1 MGTTPSTLKIVNDT
15 STDIVDTS
23 VSDLNDDHFV
33 QTNHPRSQLRGLSI
47 YAKRSVERLVDLR
60 ATANQCPV
68 TITLLFKDK
77 TKDTFRINLRCFCR
91 SPHSFNHTTRSHK
104 ISRTVGNKKIIITIE
119 NTTEQKKNEE
129 AEELLRKAREAMRQ
143 RLYDRSID
151 HLNRAKN
158 LARQADT
165 IKEIRCEESEVYSSF
180 GDSMFEKGLS
190 MERLQHLEA
199 AQNKFSRAKSFFQR
213 SLELVWN
220 QEAQEKTHLSELKI
234 SGNTSVTEAMKLEN
248 EASEMVG
255 NEEYETAL
263 DKYEAA
269 LRTYEEAKRKFEE
282 GKTCRYALF
291 VDSVEAVEE
300 RIEHVNVSI
309 ENTREEKQNKE
320 VKELLREAKTVTL
333 QQLYD
338 VALDYLDHAK
348 TLTGRFDTLDDI
360 KKEESRVCSL
370 YAETVF
376 EEGLQCE
383 QREHAE
389 MTQNKF
395 DIAESLLRRS
405 LRLVSSRE
413 TLQKL
418 RLVELKIGGNK
429 GLNQAMGFENKALEM
444 IENKQYEKALN
455 IYLAALTTYKEVRD
469 KYLKGARCRQEYFSN
484 SINIVNQ
491 QIDQVEAAIDNTAKQ
506 QYNEEAKALMKKA
519 EEAVNQRLYHLAL
532 QHLEGAEILANQPDT
547 LNSIKTQKSQI
558 CSVYGT
564 TLFEKGLNLEEG
576 NAEQANKN
584 FSEAKSLLKRG
595 MKLVHCEETKN
606 KLRLV
611 ELKISGNCKFNK
623 AVKLDNEAS
632 SFQEQEQYKE
642 ALNKYHAA
650 LGKYNEAKEDYR
662 EGARHKEEYFADSVK
677 IVDEQIE
684 RVEVAVDDIIGV
696 QIMQGQISGLRMDN
710 RIKEA
715 VEGEQE
721 EVESK
726 LQNIF
731 IQR

>member
-47 YAKRSVERLVDLR
+47 NAKRSVERLVDLR
-60 ATANQCPV
+60 ANHCPA

-77 TKDTFRINLRCFCR
+77 TEDTVRIDLRCFCP
-91 SPHSFNHTTRSHK
+91 SPYIFDHTTRSHK
-104 ISRTVGNKKIIITIE
+104 ISRTVGNNKIIITIE
-119 NTTEQKKNEE
+119 NTAEQKKNEE

-190 MERLQHLEA
+190 MERVHLEA

-220 QEAQEKTHLSELKI
+220 QEAQEKTRLSELKI
-234 SGNTSVTEAMKLEN
+234 SGNRSVKEAMKLEN
-248 EASEMVG
+248 EPSEMVG

-291 VDSVEAVEE
+291 VDSVDAVEE

-309 ENTREEKQNKE
+309 KNTREKKQNE
-320 VKELLREAKTVTL
+320 EAKELLQEAKTATL

-383 QREHAE
+383 QREHSE
-389 MTQNKF
+389 MAQNKF

-429 GLNQAMGFENKALEM
+429 GLSQALELENKALEM
-444 IENKQYEKALN
+444 SENKQYEKALN
-455 IYLAALTTYKEVRD
+455 IYLAALSTYKEVRD

-491 QIDQVEAAIDNTAKQ
+491 QIDQVEAAIDNTGKQ
-506 QYNEEAKALMKKA
+506 QHNEEAKALMKTA
-519 EEAVNQRLYHLAL
+519 EEAMKQRLYHLAL

-576 NAEQANKN
+576 NADQAKMN
-584 FSEAKSLLKRG
+584 FSKAKSLLKRG
-595 MKLVHCEETKN
+595 MKLVDCDETKN

-611 ELKISGNCKFNK
+611 ELKISGNSKFNK

-650 LGKYNEAKEDYR
+650 LGKYDEAKEDYG

-684 RVEVAVDDIIGV
+684 RVEVAVNDIIGV

-710 RIKEA
+710 RIKET
-715 VEGEQE
+715 VEGEKE